1 LVIKAALRV
10 RLADHQ
16 LLEELARMLK
26 ASKVIV
32 KSRASLQTTMAGLFT
47 ANMVRRGDTTF
58 TCRWQTKKSKIPIRQ
73 SST

>member
-1 LVIKAALRV
+1 MVIKVALRV
-10 RLADHQ
+10 RLAGHQ

-32 KSRASLQTTMAGLFT
+32 KSRASFQTMMAGLFT
-47 ANMVRRGDTTF
+47 ASTVKRGDTMY
-58 TCRWQTKKSKIPIRQ
+58 TCKWQTKKSKIPIRQ